1 MSADD
6 LKTTPLNAWHRANNA
21 NMAGFGGYDMPLWY
35 GSGVKKEHL
44 AVLESAG
51 LFDTSHMACVMVKGT
66 DALELLQFCITRE
79 LSDLKN
85 GRCAYG
91 AILND
96 KGHVVDDAIVYRFGQ
111 GSFMVCVNAGMGD
124 KVSDHL
130 GANKGRMNL
139 EIENLSDR
147 LAKIDIQGRN
157 SARILSKLLKTPDS
171 VFTAMPYFS
180 FKGSLHHGGADPVLL
195 KDGTNILLSRSGYT
209 GEFGFE
215 IFADSGAGVSIWEQL
230 LNAGREYN
238 LTPCGL
244 AARDSLRVGSVLPL
258 SHQDIG
264 NMPYINH
271 PWMVALPLDQDGKTF
286 TKDFLGRDALE
297 AANDADFTHA
307 FVGEDL
313 RKVGSGP
320 DTQVIDA
327 KGKMIGSVLTCVTD
341 MGIGWHD
348 GKIYSITSPDLPVDF
363 KAKGISCGFILAD
376 HKLEEGEKL
385 TLQEGKRKI
394 KVTVV
399 KDIRPHRTAKLKLTN
414 FI

>member
-1 MSADD
+1 MGSD
-6 LKTTPLNAWHRANNA
+6 LKTTPLNAWHRANKA

-35 GSGVKKEHL
+35 GTGVKKEHL

-51 LFDTSHMACVMVKGT
+51 LFDTSHMACVMVKGP
-66 DALELLQFCITRE
+66 DALALLQFCLTRD
-79 LSDLKN
+79 LSDLQDS
-85 GRCAYG
+85 RCSYG
-91 AILND
+91 AILNS
-96 KGHVVDDAIVYRFGQ
+96 KGHVVDDAIVYRFHQ
-111 GSFMVCVNAGMGD
+111 ESFMVCVNAGMGGR
-124 KVSDHL
+124 VADHL
-130 GANKGRMNL
+130 EANKNRRTV
-139 EIENLSDR
+139 EIEDLSDR

-157 SARILSKLLKTPDS
+157 SARILSKLLQNPDT
-171 VFTAMPYFS
+171 VFTTMPYFS
-180 FKGSLHHGGADPVLL
+180 FKGTLHQGGADPVLF

-215 IFADSGAGVSIWEQL
+215 VFADSEAAVSIWEQL
-230 LNAGREYN
+230 LEAGKEYN
-238 LTPCGL
+238 LIPCGL

-264 NMPYINH
+264 NMPFINH
-271 PWMVALPLDQDGKTF
+271 PWMVALPLGQDGKTF
-286 TKDFLGRDALE
+286 TKEFLGRDALE
-297 AANDADFTHA
+297 AARDAAFTHA

-313 RKVGSGP
+313 RKVGTGP
-320 DTQVIDA
+320 DTRVIDTQ
-327 KGKMIGSVLTCVTD
+327 GKVIGSVLTCVTD

-348 GKIYSITSPDLPVDF
+348 GKIYSITSPVLPDDF
-363 KAKGISCGFILAD
+363 KARGISCGFILAD

-394 KVTVV
+394 RVTVV